1 MQSSFVS
8 IKEIKVLISS
18 YEYLFSSNI
27 HLKNAPLKKFTPMI
41 AKIKINRLQI
51 ISPFIIEG
59 IASKSDPTAI
69 LKASLLEIT
78 LRILKALK
86 DLSTFKDLS
95 TLLKFFIGLSD
106 KLDCKI

>member
-1 MQSSFVS
+1 MLVS
-8 IKEIKVLISS
+8 IEAIKILISS
-18 YEYLFSSNI
+18 SENLFSSNM
-27 HLKNAPLKKFTPMI
+27 HLKNAPLKKFTPII
-41 AKIKINRLQI
+41 ANIKINRLQM

-59 IASKSDPTAI
+59 MASNSDPTAI

-95 TLLKFFIGLSD
+95 TLLKLLIGLSEE
-106 KLDCKI
+106 